1 MKIDLGTVQI
11 NQLSGDPNQ
20 LWTMPTFAGYPQI
33 DLGGAVMTTPL
44 PGRPFS
50 QPLSPTAPP
59 MPAPYPTTG
68 AATAPM
74 SMPTAT
80 SAASTP
86 TTYQAAPAYYAAAA
100 ISRERPTGERDA
112 RCLYETASILGR
124 LFLFRCDDARARP

>member
-68 AATAPM
+68 AATAPT
-74 SMPTAT
+74 SMPTALPAANT
-80 SAASTP
+80 SNA
-86 TTYQAAPAYYAAAA
+86 YQAARRVYAAAA
-100 ISRERPTGERDA
+100 FSRGTHR
-112 RCLYETASILGR
+112 
-124 LFLFRCDDARARP
+124 RARRPLPI